1 MHKIPD
7 TLGDVIKE
15 ARQNKSIT
23 IEALAEKLDIP
34 SDTCIELKTNTKSPA
49 MIYYFA

>member
-7 TLGDVIKE
+7 TLGDVIKD

-23 IEALAEKLDIP
+23 IEALAEKLDVTERYMYRLENEHKKP
-34 SDTCIELKTNTKSPA
+34 SYDI
-49 MIYYFA
+49 

>member
-23 IEALAEKLDIP
+23 IESLAEKLDVTERYIYRLENEHKK
-34 SDTCIELKTNTKSPA
+34 TEL
-49 MIYYFA
+49 